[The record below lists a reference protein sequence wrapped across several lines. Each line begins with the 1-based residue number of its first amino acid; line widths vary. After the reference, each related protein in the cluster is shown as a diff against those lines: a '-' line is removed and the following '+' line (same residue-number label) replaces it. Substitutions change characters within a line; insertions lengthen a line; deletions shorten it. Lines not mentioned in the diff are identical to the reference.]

1 MAAVEDY
8 LEADA
13 AIRGQN
19 FVCLSFISP
28 EKVLKNKEI
37 FRATKFLEY
46 LFKGQ
51 SGAGGEP
58 NPAQIARENMLK
70 DPSII
75 TYEKVAEMYED
86 WKYSREEDL
95 EAEFQ
100 EKNDFHSTMR
110 GVKIRG
116 VYETEREAT
125 VRAQVLQRRDPNFHV
140 FVGQVGY
147 WLPWDPT
154 ADKIQTQEYQE
165 SQLNTLVKKYNENI
179 QQRDEHF
186 EEVKREKLEKI
197 RKENEERRKQLAS
210 QGVTG
215 AHLDGAESS
224 KKHIEEL
231 RRQVDRADGTG
242 VEVPAFAP
250 PTQHAAVEASA
261 GAGAAVTEEG
271 STVDKSVKD
280 SFEAADPWLA
290 RKAAEV
296 AAAEATENNAT
307 A

>member
-46 LFKGQ
+46 LFSGQ
-51 SGAGGEP
+51 STEGSP
-58 NPAQIARENMLK
+58 SPAQVARENMLK

-95 EAEFQ
+95 ESEFQ
-100 EKNDFHSTMR
+100 EKNDFHTTMR
-110 GVKIRG
+110 GVKVRG
-116 VYETEREAT
+116 VYDTHREAT

-154 ADKIQTQEYQE
+154 ADKIQEQEYQE

-179 QQRDEHF
+179 EQRNDHF

-197 RKENEERRKQLAS
+197 RKENEERRKQLTA

-215 AHLDGAESS
+215 AHLDNPENS

-231 RRQVDRADGTG
+231 RRQVERADGSG
-242 VEVPAFAP
+242 VEVPAPVIKASGM
-250 PTQHAAVEASA
+250 EASA
-261 GAGAAVTEEG
+261 GAGEGANVTEEG
-271 STVDKSVKD
+271 NTVDKSIKA

-290 RKAAEV
+290 RKAEESA
-296 AAAEATENNAT
+296 ATENNSSA
-307 A
+307 

>member
-8 LEADA
+8 LEADP

-51 SGAGGEP
+51 STEGAP
-58 NPAQIARENMLK
+58 SPAQVARENMLK

-86 WKYSREEDL
+86 WKYSREDDL

-100 EKNDFHSTMR
+100 EKNDFHTTMR
-110 GVKIRG
+110 GVKVRG
-116 VYETEREAT
+116 VYDTHREAT

-154 ADKIQTQEYQE
+154 ADKIQEQEYQE
-165 SQLNTLVKKYNENI
+165 THLNTLVKKYNENI
-179 QQRDEHF
+179 AQRDEHF

-197 RKENEERRKQLAS
+197 RKENEERRKQLAT

-215 AHLDGAESS
+215 SHLDNPENS

-231 RRQVDRADGTG
+231 RRQVDRADGAG
-242 VEVPAFAP
+242 VEVPAPVIKASGM
-250 PTQHAAVEASA
+250 EASA
-261 GAGAAVTEEG
+261 EAGAAVTEEG
-271 STVDKSVKD
+271 NTVDKSIKD
-280 SFEAADPWLA
+280 SFNALDPWLA
-290 RKAAEV
+290 KKAE
-296 AAAEATENNAT
+296 EAKDAENNSSA
-307 A
+307 

>member
-8 LEADA
+8 LEADP

-51 SGAGGEP
+51 STEGAP
-58 NPAQIARENMLK
+58 SPAQVARENMLK

-86 WKYSREEDL
+86 WKYSREDDL

-100 EKNDFHSTMR
+100 EKNDFHTTMR
-110 GVKIRG
+110 GVKVRG
-116 VYETEREAT
+116 VYDTHREAT

-154 ADKIQTQEYQE
+154 ADKIQEQEYQE
-165 SQLNTLVKKYNENI
+165 THLNTLVKKYNENI
-179 QQRDEHF
+179 AQRDEHF

-197 RKENEERRKQLAS
+197 RKENEERRKQLAT

-215 AHLDGAESS
+215 AHLDNPENS

-231 RRQVDRADGTG
+231 RRQVDRADGAG
-242 VEVPAFAP
+242 VEVPAPVIKASGM
-250 PTQHAAVEASA
+250 EASA
-261 GAGAAVTEEG
+261 EAGAAVTEEG
-271 STVDKSVKD
+271 NTVDKSIKD
-280 SFEAADPWLA
+280 SFNALDPWLA
-290 RKAAEV
+290 KKAE
-296 AAAEATENNAT
+296 EAKDAENNSSA
-307 A
+307 